1 MAQQDFLETLKEIVD
16 QLLPELTPA
25 EASLYLYL
33 FRHSYLKDGTSEVRV
48 RKRTIAAGYGKGMR
62 GCQTDFEHMTT
73 LLAALAGKNCITL
86 GDTNREGTRYVVKL
100 PREIPMV
107 VEKIKTVRLDAQEE
121 DYFTD
126 PKKRAEIF
134 GRDNWVCQ
142 YCGERIIEK
151 NATLDHYLPRSKGG
165 TNDKANLKTCCLVC
179 NGIKSGR
186 SYEEAA
192 PDLLKRVAQQRVQ
205 AGKA

>member
-33 FRHSYLKDGTSEVRV
+33 FRHSYLKDETSEVRV
-48 RKRTIAAGYGKGMR
+48 GKRTIAAGYGKGMR
-62 GCQTDFEHMTT
+62 GRQTDFEHMAT
-73 LLAALAGKNCITL
+73 LLAALAKKNCITI
-86 GDTNREGTRYVVKL
+86 GDTNREGTRYVVRF

-107 VEKIKTVRLDAQEE
+107 VAKIETVRVDAQEE
-121 DYFTD
+121 NYFTD
-126 PKKRAEIF
+126 SKKWAEIF
-134 GRDNWVCQ
+134 ARDNWVCR
-142 YCGERIIEK
+142 YCGERITEK

-192 PDLLKRVAQQRVQ
+192 PDLLNRIAQQRAQ
-205 AGKA
+205 AGEA